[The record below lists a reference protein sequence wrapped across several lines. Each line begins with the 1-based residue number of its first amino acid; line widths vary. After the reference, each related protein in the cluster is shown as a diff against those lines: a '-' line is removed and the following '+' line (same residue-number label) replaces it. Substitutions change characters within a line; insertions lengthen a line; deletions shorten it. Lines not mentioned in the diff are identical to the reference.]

1 MLRELR
7 VRNLAVIEN
16 VTVTFEAGL
25 NVLSGETGAGKS
37 ILVDAVLLLCG
48 GRAQAD
54 VIRAEAEAALIEGL
68 FEVETE
74 SAAGQILSEAGLAT
88 DDGQIVVRRE
98 LARSGRHRAFVND
111 SPVTVALLES
121 VGDSLLEVHG
131 QHEHQALLQ
140 SGQQLA
146 LLDRFAGT
154 EEQASRVAGLH
165 SKHRTAREEL
175 ERTRA
180 VERDRAQRE
189 DLLRFQVGE
198 LDAARL
204 RPGEEEELRVER
216 RRLQSAERLLNGLT
230 EVEGQLDD
238 DRDSALARLARA
250 ARGLRDLGRIDPAFA
265 APADTLDSAS
275 VLLDETLRAVRAL
288 RAATT
293 EEPGRLEAIEERLD
307 ALARLKRKYGDSEAA
322 MLAFRDTAGHELE
335 RLARHD
341 EVVMEQE
348 RLLNQVEAELMAV
361 ATELSARREV
371 AARRLQALVEREIRI
386 LGMNRGVFRVTLER
400 AGLSGI
406 TPRGW
411 DRVEFRLSANPGEA
425 PKALARAA
433 SGGELS
439 RVMLAVRAVLAAA
452 DEVPSVIFDE
462 VDAGI
467 GGQTAGVVGDRLAA
481 VAARRQVLC
490 VTHLAQIAARA
501 GHHVRITKSVQ
512 GRRSRASV
520 ETLRGEPR
528 VAEIARMLG
537 GETKA
542 GLEHARELL
551 AETRRG

>member
-7 VRNLAVIEN
+7 VRDLAVIEN

-154 EEQASRVAGLH
+154 DEQASRVAGLH
-165 SKHRTAREEL
+165 AKHRTAREEL

-189 DLLRFQVGE
+189 DLLRFQVSE

-238 DRDSALARLARA
+238 DRDSALTRLARA

-322 MLAFRDTAGHELE
+322 MLAFRGTAGHELE
-335 RLARHD
+335 RLARYD

-501 GHHVRITKSVQ
+501 GHHVRITKSVR

-551 AETRRG
+551 AETRRS

>member
-37 ILVDAVLLLCG
+37 ILVDAVLLLRG

-54 VIRAEAEAALIEGL
+54 AIRADAESALIEGL

-74 SAAGQILSEAGLAT
+74 SVAGQILTEAGLAT
-88 DDGQIVVRRE
+88 DDGQIVIRRE

-111 SPVTVALLES
+111 SPVTVALLER

-165 SKHRTAREEL
+165 SKHRTARQEL
-175 ERTRA
+175 EGTRA

-216 RRLQSAERLLNGLT
+216 RRLQAAERLLNGLT

-307 ALARLKRKYGDSEAA
+307 ALARLKRKYGDSETA
-322 MLAFRDTAGHELE
+322 MLAFRDTAAHELD

-348 RLLNQVEAELMAV
+348 RLLNQVEVELTVV
-361 ATELSARREV
+361 ATELSTRREG
-371 AARRLQALVEREIRI
+371 AARRLQVLVEREIRI
-386 LGMNRGVFRVTLER
+386 LGMNRGVFRVALER
-400 AGLSGI
+400 VGFSGM

-411 DRVEFRLSANPGEA
+411 DRAEFRLSANPGEA

-439 RVMLAVRAVLAAA
+439 RAMLAVRAVLAAA
-452 DEVPSVIFDE
+452 DEVPTVIFDE

-501 GHHVRITKSVQ
+501 GHHVRITKTVQ
-512 GRRSRASV
+512 GGRSRASV

-551 AETRRG
+551 GETRRP